1 MSPVSRHDRHVEIDL
16 LRSAAILCM
25 VIYHM
30 MYDLWAFYDWRID
43 PVAGGWWLFARATA
57 TLLLLL
63 VGVSFAISWHR
74 AMSFPA
80 GAQKAR
86 WKYLRRGMMIFLCGM
101 LVSIVTYLF
110 DPSTYVRFGI
120 LHCIGVSIAL
130 LPLFTKLRGWSAFA
144 GIAMIAGGWVVQA
157 RTASTFLLLPLGIMP
172 FSFASVDYFPLLP
185 WFGVVL
191 IGYAIGH
198 VVYIRR
204 NFRSPLTCKTAL
216 CRSLTWPSRYALLMY
231 LLHQPMLLL
240 LLWIINKV
248 HHI

>member
-1 MSPVSRHDRHVEIDL
+1 
-16 LRSAAILCM
+16 M

-57 TLLLLL
+57 TLFLLL
-63 VGVSFAISWHR
+63 VGVSFAVSWHR
-74 AMSFPA
+74 AMSSSA

-130 LPLFTKLRGWSAFA
+130 LPLFTKLREWSAFA
-144 GIAMIAGGWVVQA
+144 GIAMIAGGWVQA
-157 RTASTFLLLPLGIMP
+157 RTASTFLLLPLGITPIGFM
-172 FSFASVDYFPLLP
+172 SVDYFPLLP

-198 VVYIRR
+198 VVYVCR
-204 NFRSPLTCKTAL
+204 NFRSALSYKTPL
-216 CRSLTWPSRYALLMY
+216 CRWFTLPSRYALPIY
-231 LLHQPMLLL
+231 LLHQPVLLL
-240 LLWIINKV
+240 LLWAMSTV
-248 HHI
+248 YSRL